1 MSCQG
6 LSCTCHSCLGLPVF
20 EEEQPNRLAP
30 LTDSQR
36 TFQSERA
43 TEQTNSAF
51 SDFVL
56 PGNILETAWNMPAK
70 PTKSNVSCPTRRV
83 RLRTRPFLPSKPAW
97 IALYAAVT
105 CCGAVFAVWPLVA
118 GHSSLPTLYQP
129 HGWFLR
135 HHLLLVLLEVIFAI
149 LALII
154 TRLPALEGSYATREA
169 SAELFLIL
177 QSSLLSGLVLHEFL
191 SFRLISRRVPT
202 ASTVEILMAA
212 GSILLCLL
220 LRRRHRGVGLLG
232 NIAPRNVLIAGVDPI
247 GWELRDYLGSLP
259 NSSFRFAGFVTLDDD
274 LDVLS
279 SPEKVDVVG
288 DIHDVMALAK
298 SMFVDDII
306 FSRRPATPNTLS
318 EVVEQA
324 SSVGIDVRLI
334 PSFSEPLGNRL
345 DVQYIGDLPTI
356 IIEQRTDRSAS
367 LLFKRTS
374 DVVIASIGIVVIF
387 PFCLIIAI
395 AIKLQT
401 VGPLF
406 YISKRVG
413 YKGRVFDCY
422 KFRTMIENAASMHS
436 QIAHLNERDGVLFK
450 IAADPRITEVGLFLR
465 KYSLDELPQLWNV
478 LKGDMSLVGPRPS
491 ISSEVAQ
498 YKTTH
503 LQRLDVIPGI
513 TGLWQIEA
521 RHDPS
526 FARYISLDLEY
537 VSKWSVWFD
546 LKILFLTLNAVL
558 TGTGT

>member
-6 LSCTCHSCLGLPVF
+6 LSSTCHRCPETCASGK
-20 EEEQPNRLAP
+20 EQPNYLAP
-30 LTDSQR
+30 
-36 TFQSERA
+36 
-43 TEQTNSAF
+43 
-51 SDFVL
+51 VL
-56 PGNILETAWNMPAK
+56 YPD
-70 PTKSNVSCPTRRV
+70 RRV
-83 RLRTRPFLPSKPAW
+83 LLRTRSFLPPKTAW
-97 IALYAAVT
+97 ITVYVAIT
-105 CCGAVFAVWPLVA
+105 CCSAVFVVWPLVA
-118 GHSSLPTLYQP
+118 GHSSLSTLYQSD
-129 HGWFLR
+129 GWFVR
-135 HHLLLVLLEVIFAI
+135 YHFLLVLLEVVFAT
-149 LALII
+149 LVLII
-154 TRLPALEGSYATREA
+154 TRLPALQGSYATREA
-169 SAELFLIL
+169 TAELFLIL
-177 QSSLLSGLVLHEFL
+177 QSSLLSGLVLHGFL
-191 SFRLISRRVPT
+191 SFRVISSQVPPT
-202 ASTVEILMAA
+202 SVGEILMAA

-232 NIAPRNVLIAGVDPI
+232 NIAQRNVLIAGVDSI
-247 GWELRDYLGSLP
+247 GWEVRDYLGSLP
-259 NSSFRFAGFVTLDDD
+259 NSSFRFAGFITLDEDS
-274 LDVLS
+274 DVLS
-279 SPEKVDVVG
+279 LAEREGVVG
-288 DIHDVMALAK
+288 DIENVMVLAK

-306 FSRRPATPNTLS
+306 FSRRPTTPNTLS
-318 EVVEQA
+318 RIVEQT

-334 PSFSEPLGNRL
+334 PGFSEPIENRS

-356 IIEQRTDRSAS
+356 VIEQRTDRSVS
-367 LLFKRTS
+367 LLVKRTS
-374 DVVIASIGIVVIF
+374 DVIIASIGLAVIF
-387 PFCLIIAI
+387 PLCLIIAI

-413 YKGRVFDCY
+413 YKGRIFDCY

-436 QIAHLNERDGVLFK
+436 RIAHLNERDGILFK

-503 LQRLDVIPGI
+503 LQRLDVTPGI
-513 TGLWQIEA
+513 TGLWQVEA

-546 LKILFLTLNAVL
+546 LKILFLTVNAVL